1 MNVVFCFSK
10 FEDFLPDDSDEDANI
25 LEMVVCLMKVCQK
38 LESNLYAFMNICI
51 CIRTNKTVSIIIDLY
66 QQFFIQQQSFLF
78 LNSRLILVFVFLYKF
93 SRIVYSF
100 FEKASSYIF
109 GYLNNYNHT
118 ITELRNNVSDNGS
131 EIYGSNRKSL

>member
-38 LESNLYAFMNICI
+38 LESNLYSFMNICI

-66 QQFFIQQQSFLF
+66 QQFFIQ
-78 LNSRLILVFVFLYKF
+78 
-93 SRIVYSF
+93 
-100 FEKASSYIF
+100 
-109 GYLNNYNHT
+109 
-118 ITELRNNVSDNGS
+118 
-131 EIYGSNRKSL
+131 